1 VNGLTKRAGAIT
13 AVAATLFLAACSSAA
28 TPAPTAAPAS
38 AAPAAPVASSAPASV
53 APASV
58 APASAA
64 PASAAPT
71 SITIG
76 IALSTLN
83 NPYFVTMEN
92 AAKAEAA
99 AKGVT
104 LIVADGQNDLAKQT
118 SEIEDF
124 ISKKVNGIIVN
135 PVDSNGIVPAIKEA
149 NAANI
154 PVIAADRA
162 VGPGAQTAEFI
173 ASDNV
178 QAGKLSASA
187 CFKALG
193 GKGSVAVLTGTPG
206 ASATNDRTKGLQEA
220 LAAYPGIK
228 VVAEQTAQFD
238 RATALTVMENI
249 LQAHPDI
256 VGLFSENDEMSL
268 GAIQALKGVSKAGTV
283 KVCSIDGEAAGLAAV
298 QAGTIFE
305 TVGQQP
311 AYMATRALDDLVTLA
326 RGGTIQGGFI
336 AAPLNQITKA
346 NVAQFIG
353 K

>member
-1 VNGLTKRAGAIT
+1 MNGLSKRAGAIT
-13 AVAATLFLAACSSAA
+13 AVAATLFLAACSSGA
-28 TPAPTAAPAS
+28 TPAPTAAPVSAAS
-38 AAPAAPVASSAPASV
+38 AAPAASS

-92 AAKAEAA
+92 AAKQEAA
-99 AKGVT
+99 AKGAT

-124 ISKKVNGIIVN
+124 IAKKVNGIIVN

-162 VGPGAQTAEFI
+162 VGTGAQTAAFI

-178 QAGKLSASA
+178 QAGKLASTA
-187 CFKALG
+187 LFKALG
-193 GKGSVAVLTGTPG
+193 GKGNVAVLTGVPG
-206 ASATNDRTKGLQEA
+206 ASATNDRTNGLKES

-256 VGLFSENDEMSL
+256 VGVFAENDEMAL

-283 KVCSIDGEAAGLAAV
+283 KVASIDGEADGMTAV
-298 QAGTIFE
+298 QAGTLLE
-305 TVGQQP
+305 TIAQQP
-311 AYMATRALDDLVTLA
+311 ALMAKMAVDDLVTIA
-326 RGGTIQGGFI
+326 GGGTIQGGFT
-336 AAPLNQITKA
+336 AAPLIEITKA
-346 NVAQFIG
+346 NVAQYIG

>member
-1 VNGLTKRAGAIT
+1 MNGLTKRAGAIT

-38 AAPAAPVASSAPASV
+38 VAPAAPASAAPASV
-53 APASV
+53 APASA

-154 PVIAADRA
+154 PVIAADRG
-162 VGPGAQTAEFI
+162 VGPGAQTAAFI

-193 GKGSVAVLTGTPG
+193 GKGNVAVLTGTPG

-220 LAAYPGIK
+220 LAAYPGIT

-298 QAGTIFE
+298 QAGTILE
-305 TVGQQP
+305 TIGQQP
-311 AYMATRALDDLVTLA
+311 AYMATTALDDLVTLA
-326 RGGTIQGGFI
+326 QGGTIQGGFI